1 MSTPYRELSEP
12 VRALAV
18 AAALPP
24 DAYHPRGRWAIAGR
38 RMAKYGPLLVG
49 AGALWSWVG
58 PGLLGLAGVGAAYAY
73 LIVDVVRLRR
83 RAFSLVRAGDE
94 AVALL
99 NGGDVDGAARTLDQ
113 LAAQARGVGFY
124 HALLVFNRGVAF
136 VRQSEP
142 EKALQLFEA
151 VARSGW
157 FERFRTLGFDGLLSA
172 ATASTLA
179 LLGDVPGAEKH
190 LARARER
197 VGPAS
202 RGKILP
208 AEILVSVR
216 NGDDRAAAARVD
228 ADWSLAEGALPASQ
242 LRALRA
248 LQAFALARSGAD
260 EASVARALER
270 ARPVRHG
277 EHDHLGAR
285 WPELKEFIAAR
296 VDVHG

>member
-24 DAYHPRGRWAIAGR
+24 DTYHPRGRWSLAGR
-38 RMAKYGPLLVG
+38 RLARYAPLLVG
-49 AGALWSWVG
+49 AGALWSYVG
-58 PGLLGLAGVGAAYAY
+58 PGLVGTAGVAGAYLY
-73 LIVDVVRLRR
+73 LIVDVIRLRR
-83 RAFSLVRAGDE
+83 RVFGVVRAGDE

-113 LAAQARGVGFY
+113 LAAQARDAGFY

-157 FERFRTLGFDGLLSA
+157 FERFRTLGFDALLSA
-172 ATASTLA
+172 AIATAFALVGDTAS
-179 LLGDVPGAEKH
+179 AEQH

-208 AEILVSVR
+208 AETLVSLR
-216 NGDDRAAAARVD
+216 NGDDRTAAARVD
-228 ADWSLAEGALPASQ
+228 AEWALAEGALPATQ
-242 LRALRA
+242 LRGLRA
-248 LQAFALARSGAD
+248 MQAFALARSGAD
-260 EASVARALER
+260 EATLARALER

-277 EHDHLGAR
+277 EFDHLGAR
-285 WPELKEFIAAR
+285 WPELKEFIAQR
-296 VDVHG
+296 VDVLG